1 MQIKEIKR
9 SGGSITSMKP
19 SDLIYLFYTCNVTYF
34 YITCNV
40 ANCCLSVTP
49 T

>member
-1 MQIKEIKR
+1 MKIKEIKR

-19 SDLIYLFYTCNVTYF
+19 GDLIYLFYTCNVTYF

-40 ANCCLSVTP
+40 TDCCLSVTP